1 MEGKD
6 KSLPKSSNSTKD
18 KTSSKEKVYDF
29 TLSIIK
35 KLHEHNKI
43 EMSKEEF
50 NRIKKII
57 IKYNKD
63 VLIPELNI
71 FTIHSTYKMN
81 KPGCDKSVIIKLL
94 IITIFN
100 YYSSYKKEINYHQL
114 ISERLHIIA
123 LTIIKLYDNSF
134 FDCIDLL
141 LFAKIFLYLSISD
154 YKKNKLSDNQIKLFS
169 LLKISIE
176 IMKNMVFNSDKIIVN
191 FIVTSEC
198 QKCFV
203 DYCDFFKTTL
213 LNNEENLFLLRRY
226 EKEHLNIIEFTNAL
240 TFLIEEE
247 QIELMKKCL
256 IELISTIYE
265 FKFTYSS
272 IMAPFLYQIR
282 EALINI
288 KEKSD
293 RQLGNDILLVNF
305 SIDYINHTIQ
315 KENSLLSKDPNQ
327 LTNGLYVSGESSPLV
342 ISGFLLTYYTLIF
355 SFKLS
360 PINSSEDIYT
370 LLSIQEPNK
379 EPSVHLKLTLQK
391 KNNKYVMFISQIK
404 PKQVPNEPNE
414 TTIEVFP
421 NLTYICVLSLNK
433 NKKTSQL
440 TIDCSNNNDIQH
452 FTIEISK
459 NMVNDNKEKVLLLGC
474 EIENNN
480 KPRTT
485 FEGYFGSIIYFDSI
499 PYDKDFIKHI
509 LLFKGRY
516 ENILTLL
523 GYDNSYINSYIGTND
538 QYHKVS
544 QSIINWTSQNNKIT
558 FSNMI
563 KKLKF
568 YFSSK
573 TLRFE
578 NYTDEIE
585 SLMNESHKRK
595 EDRKSRKTIS
605 KNVVS
610 RVSSVSSLSHSSS
623 HSNASKSKV
632 PEYSTKNINILGLKE
647 NSIGDTI
654 QLECCKYLNKNFHLF
669 YNKETLF
676 AFLENDGISFLSLQ
690 FEYYYQVLSQ
700 IQKNNSENKENIL
713 LKM

>member
-6 KSLPKSSNSTKD
+6 KLLPKSSNSTKD

-29 TLSIIK
+29 TLSIMK
-35 KLHEHNKI
+35 KLNDHNKI

-63 VLIPELNI
+63 VIIPELN
-71 FTIHSTYKMN
+71 FLTIHSTYKMN
-81 KPGCDKSVIIKLL
+81 KPKCDKSIIITFL
-94 IITIFN
+94 IVTIFN
-100 YYSSYKKEINYHQL
+100 YYSYFKKEAEKKQL
-114 ISERLHIIA
+114 ISERLHIIS

-134 FDCIDLL
+134 FDCKDVF
-141 LFAKIFLYLSISD
+141 LFSKIFLYLSISD
-154 YKKNKLSDNQIKLFS
+154 YKKNKLNDNQIKLFS

-176 IMKNMVFNSDKIIVN
+176 IMKNILFNLDNIIHN
-191 FIVTSEC
+191 FIVTSES
-198 QKCFV
+198 QQCFI
-203 DYCDFFKTTL
+203 DYCHFFKQTL
-213 LNNEENLFLLRRY
+213 LNNEENLFLFRRY
-226 EKEHLNIIEFTNAL
+226 EKDYLNIIEFTNVL
-240 TFLIEEE
+240 KYLKEEN
-247 QIELMKKCL
+247 QIESMKNCL
-256 IELISTIYE
+256 IELISTLYE
-265 FKFTYSS
+265 FKFTYTS
-272 IMAPFLYQIR
+272 IMAPFLYQIQD
-282 EALINI
+282 ALINI

-293 RQLGNDILLVNF
+293 TQLANDIILVNF
-305 SIDYINHTIQ
+305 SIDYINQIIQ
-315 KENSLLSKDPNQ
+315 KEKSLLSKDPNQ

-342 ISGFLLTYYTLIF
+342 ISKFLLTYYTLIF

-360 PINSSEDIYT
+360 PVNNSEDIYT

-391 KNNKYVMFISQIK
+391 KNNKYIMYISQIK
-404 PKQVPNEPNE
+404 QIQKESYE
-414 TTIEVFP
+414 TTIEVLP
-421 NLTYICVLSLNK
+421 YLTYVCVLSLSK
-433 NKKTSQL
+433 NKKTGQL
-440 TIDCSNNNDIQH
+440 TIDCSCHNDIQQ

-459 NMVNDNKEKVLLLGC
+459 NMVNDNNEKVLLLGC

-509 LLFKGRY
+509 LLLKGRY
-516 ENILTLL
+516 ENILTLI

-538 QYHKVS
+538 KYHKVV
-544 QSIINWTSQNNKIT
+544 QSIVNWTSQNNKIT
-558 FSNMI
+558 FSDMI

-578 NYTDEIE
+578 NYKDEIE
-585 SLMNESHKRK
+585 LSMNEAQKNK
-595 EDRKSRKTIS
+595 EERKSRKTIS

-610 RVSSVSSLSHSSS
+610 RVSSVSNLSHSSS
-623 HSNASKSKV
+623 HSNASKTKV

-647 NSIGDTI
+647 NSIGNTI
-654 QLECCKYLNKNFHLF
+654 QLEYCKYFNKNFHLF

-676 AFLENDGISFLSLQ
+676 AFLENDGISFLCLQ
-690 FEYYYQVLSQ
+690 FEYYFQVLSQ
-700 IQKNNSENKENIL
+700 IQKNNSENRESIL